1 MAWLWIWILII
12 ISLLIP
18 LSLLKINDKKL
29 PPGPKGFPIFGSFH
43 LLGKLPHRD
52 LHTLS
57 QKYGPIMH
65 IKLGIIPTIIVSS
78 PNAAELFLRTYDHV
92 FASRPQTYA
101 SNYLFYGQ
109 KNFGFSKYGSY
120 WRNMRKMCTHE
131 LLSNQKVS
139 MFEPIRRNQV
149 GLLVEN
155 LKEAARTQVAV
166 NLSSK
171 VLCVVR
177 DMTCLMVFGKK
188 YVEDQEMIMDEKS
201 FHDAVKE
208 VVQLVATPNLSDF
221 IPCVAW
227 FDFQGINRRAKS
239 LRNMFDGFL
248 ERIIEEHLDDQFKNE
263 NKNQDFVDVLLGLMG
278 SQNNEYN
285 IDPST
290 IKALILEMVITAMDT
305 TATNIDWAIV
315 ELIRHPHI
323 MKKMQQELDKV
334 VGLQRM
340 VLESDLEHLQ
350 YLNMVIKE
358 VLRLHPPVP
367 LLVPHESL
375 QDCTT
380 NGFHIPKQ
388 SRIIVNAWAIGR
400 DPTVWNDPQ
409 KFFPERFIDSEVDL
423 KGKDFELIPFGSGRR
438 CCPGMH
444 LGLTMVRL
452 LLAQL
457 VHAFYW
463 ELPNGILP
471 NQLDMTEEFG
481 LTCPRA
487 QHLMVTPIYRLIL

>member
-29 PPGPKGFPIFGSFH
+29 PPGPKGFPIFGSLH

-290 IKALILEMVITAMDT
+290 IKALILVS
-305 TATNIDWAIV
+305 N
-315 ELIRHPHI
+315 LI
-323 MKKMQQELDKV
+323 
-334 VGLQRM
+334 
-340 VLESDLEHLQ
+340 
-350 YLNMVIKE
+350 
-358 VLRLHPPVP
+358 
-367 LLVPHESL
+367 
-375 QDCTT
+375 
-380 NGFHIPKQ
+380 
-388 SRIIVNAWAIGR
+388 
-400 DPTVWNDPQ
+400 
-409 KFFPERFIDSEVDL
+409 
-423 KGKDFELIPFGSGRR
+423 
-438 CCPGMH
+438 
-444 LGLTMVRL
+444 
-452 LLAQL
+452 
-457 VHAFYW
+457 
-463 ELPNGILP
+463 
-471 NQLDMTEEFG
+471 
-481 LTCPRA
+481 
-487 QHLMVTPIYRLIL
+487 